1 MPDYFK
7 ADKLELVRSG
17 EAYFKLLKQ
26 LIRDSRQII
35 HLQTYIFD
43 DDRTGCEI
51 IQELCDEARRGIK
64 VYLLLD
70 AFGSVNFKRAFQH
83 LCLDAGV
90 NFRFF
95 ASLFSNENIFAG
107 RRLHHKLVSVDHRLA
122 LVGGINIAEKYRGS
136 PHVAPWLDF
145 ALYSEA
151 QDNVVLEQLCAD
163 FYFRRLNKREVHL
176 NMPTK
181 KAERSLCY
189 QRNDWIRGRN
199 EIHNSYHE
207 QISSAKKEILIV
219 ASYFLPGRKFRDL
232 LSAAVRR
239 GVRVRLLIAGQSDT
253 LSVRFA
259 ETYLYNY
266 YLRNKIEIY
275 EWKDSVMH
283 GKAMITD
290 QNWCT
295 IGSYNLNFLSHFA
308 SIELN
313 AECRDPVLIMS
324 FQEELESTLINHCD
338 AFKADEKRARLI
350 YIVRFLNWMAYSFF
364 RILRSLFAGITKRR
378 KRHLF

>member
-7 ADKLELVRSG
+7 ADKVKLVRSG
-17 EAYFKLLKQ
+17 EEYFKLLKQ

-43 DDRTGCEI
+43 DDQTGCEI
-51 IQELCDEARRGIK
+51 MKALCDAARRGIK

-70 AFGSVNFKRAFQH
+70 AFGSVNFKSAFQH

-107 RRLHHKLVSVDHRLA
+107 RRLHHKLVSVDHHLA
-122 LVGGINIAEKYRGS
+122 LVGGINIAEKYQGS
-136 PHVAPWLDF
+136 PHQAPWLDF

-151 QDNVVLEQLCAD
+151 RDNVVLEKICED
-163 FYFRRLNKREVHL
+163 FYFRRLNRREVYL
-176 NMPTK
+176 KNPTN
-181 KAERSLCY
+181 KAEQSLCY
-189 QRNDWIRGRN
+189 QRSDWIRGRN
-199 EIHNSYHE
+199 EIHRSYCE
-207 QISSAKKEILIV
+207 QINKANKEILLV
-219 ASYFLPGRKFRDL
+219 ASYFLPGRKFRNL

-253 LSVRFA
+253 LTVRFA